1 MRRLGY
7 EQPPW
12 IAARATLASN
22 SLEWILLFRLIASLQ
37 SLGLTMKEA
46 LIVTQSLSYQIS
58 GFSSKIVNSEFTV
71 RNC

>member
-1 MRRLGY
+1 
-7 EQPPW
+7 
-12 IAARATLASN
+12 
-22 SLEWILLFRLIASLQ
+22 
-37 SLGLTMKEA
+37 MKEA